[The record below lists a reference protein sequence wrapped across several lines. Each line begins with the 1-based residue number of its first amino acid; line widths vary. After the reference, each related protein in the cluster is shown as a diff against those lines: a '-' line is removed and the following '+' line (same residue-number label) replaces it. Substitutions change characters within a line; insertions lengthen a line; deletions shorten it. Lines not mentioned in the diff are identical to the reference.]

1 MAIKQISKVLQF
13 DDISKE
19 LIFHDEYTADTS
31 DVYRLGAQG
40 PKGDITSPDFLNG
53 EHPASLTNPTLEVG
67 QSITYDVDRSAYY
80 ALSITAS
87 SYINDP
93 AVLELRINGKGMSRI
108 KVNNAIMI
116 SENFA
121 PIYLEENDVI
131 ELINIQ
137 EPSLSVG
144 VEIFRFPV
152 KVMTTSDVVYG
163 MDGESAYAIAQ
174 RQGFTGSESEWLA
187 SLVGPRGIQ
196 GPQGEEGPAGGRGPQ
211 GIQGPTGLQGPKGD
225 TGEAGRTGVI
235 KAFYNSESELRTAH
249 PTGIAGDMYLVG
261 ENDMLWVWDEDVSD
275 WIAIS
280 PLAGVQGPQGPQGE
294 QGPQGVEGAKG
305 DTGATG
311 EQGIQGPQGLKG
323 DKGDKGDTLNDC
335 IDWSVSYRSTD
346 PIIEDNSLTPIPAL
360 NAYETVLF
368 GTVPVDGY
376 LWAGINLTT
385 ANANTLVDAGCSNL
399 LLTIGD
405 GTQQAVIA
413 NCFHYIDTRTYTSLN
428 IGTWLMS
435 SFIRVKAGDKVWLSS
450 QMDSPAFSM
459 QKRFVVHPTR

>member
-1 MAIKQISKVLQF
+1 MTIKQISKVLQF

-144 VEIFRFPV
+144 VEIYRFPV

-280 PLAGVQGPQGPQGE
+280 PLAGVQGPQGPQGA
-294 QGPQGVEGAKG
+294 QGPQGEEGEKG
-305 DTGATG
+305 DTGAEG
-311 EQGIQGPQGLKG
+311 AQGIQGPQGLKG

-335 IDWSVSYRSTD
+335 IDW
-346 PIIEDNSLTPIPAL
+346 DNTHTISATTPNIPAGYT
-360 NAYETVLF
+360 AGDMIYF
-368 GTVPVDGY
+368 GTIPNDGY
-376 LWAGINLTT
+376 LSFAVSITEDEASRFTSTNALVSFAIETQRNNLV
-385 ANANTLVDAGCSNL
+385 NSFFVVQMRQCYRLG
-399 LLTIGD
+399 G
-405 GTQQAVIA
+405 GWFIA
-413 NCFHYIDTRTYTSLN
+413 NV
-428 IGTWLMS
+428 
-435 SFIRVKAGDKVWLSS
+435 IRVKEGDEIYYSCQQNL
-450 QMDSPAFSM
+450 QNGIAFSGFRA
-459 QKRFVVHPTR
+459 QVHPTR